1 MANELFVDWK
11 PRAAARTV
19 VEQTGR
25 ERATSQ
31 GGAIGMNRTCKA
43 AVAALIFAVG
53 FAGSVAAGPLEDAN
67 AAFKKGHYATALRL
81 ASWYRK
87 AAEKGDARAQ
97 YNLGLMY
104 DNGLG
109 VPQDYAAALRWYRKS
124 AEQGDAK
131 AQNEVGWEYE
141 LGAQVRQDY
150 AEALRW
156 YRKSANQG
164 NAGGQYHLGDMY
176 RFGNGVP
183 VDYAEALKWFR
194 KAANQG
200 QATAQWRLGGMY
212 YYGHGVP
219 QNYVRAY
226 MWWNLAGIS
235 ATRPDDWAVAYRDD
249 VAAKMTHAQIAEGQ
263 RMSEHCLQS
272 KDCE

>member
-1 MANELFVDWK
+1 
-11 PRAAARTV
+11 
-19 VEQTGR
+19 
-25 ERATSQ
+25 
-31 GGAIGMNRTCKA
+31 
-43 AVAALIFAVG
+43 
-53 FAGSVAAGPLEDAN
+53 
-67 AAFKKGHYATALRL
+67 
-81 ASWYRK
+81 
-87 AAEKGDARAQ
+87 
-97 YNLGLMY
+97 
-104 DNGLG
+104 
-109 VPQDYAAALRWYRKS
+109 
-124 AEQGDAK
+124 
-131 AQNEVGWEYE
+131 
-141 LGAQVRQDY
+141 
-150 AEALRW
+150 
-156 YRKSANQG
+156 
-164 NAGGQYHLGDMY
+164 MY

-235 ATRPDDWAVAYRDD
+235 ATRPDDWAVASRD

-263 RMSEHCLQS
+263 RMSEHCFQS